1 MALDNVYT
9 QIGIREIRNLYRNRL
24 MRNPVLREFVRGI
37 EDLDKVL
44 SRFYPNTLSETTN
57 EADKKFRETDIYLK
71 MGKLYED
78 GKILVHFPIVPAEIT
93 LGSQSNLEEVKTP
106 QGIVNFI
113 REYGL
118 KTISWSSFFP
128 SKAYSFSKN
137 DELSEWDLYDE
148 IEKIR
153 MSGEPVELI
162 ITGTR
167 INMQVAVSSFNIK
180 TEGSG
185 DISYDIEFKEF
196 VYPGMS
202 QEIDKTDYYKP
213 EETTSVEKTK
223 VRYSQKDGKP
233 IFKDLKIGYT
243 TGR

>member
-1 MALDNVYT
+1 MATDNVYT
-9 QIGIREIRNLYRNRL
+9 QIGIREIRNLYRSRL
-24 MRNPVLREFVRGI
+24 MKNPVLREFVRGK
-37 EDLDKVL
+37 EDLDNIL

-57 EADKKFRETDIYLK
+57 EADKKFRDTDIYLK
-71 MGKLYED
+71 RGKLYED
-78 GKILVHFPIVPAEIT
+78 GKVLVQFPVVPAEIT
-93 LGSQSNLEEVKTP
+93 LGSQNNLEEVKTP

-180 TEGSG
+180 TEGAG